1 MAEADQILRSAGSVL
16 LVDWPSR
23 DVPETLVRA
32 GYQVFAKGGPGPDDY
47 TALELRGEEV
57 LARPVGRPP
66 EHADLVYSYR
76 PIGELPDVIAIARQV
91 GATAVWHQSGK
102 DSAGADDPRG
112 FCLSWVES
120 QEARA
125 IVESADLT
133 YVEGP
138 YIADAVR
145 RLVGAGQA
153 DSGGPWDQA

>member
-1 MAEADQILRSAGSVL
+1 MAEADQILRSADSVL

-32 GYQVFAKGGPGPDDY
+32 GYQVFVKGGSGPEDY
-47 TALELRGEEV
+47 TAQELRGGEV
-57 LARPVGRPP
+57 LARLVGRPP

-76 PIGELPDVIAIARQV
+76 PIGELPGVVAVARQV
-91 GATAVWHQSGK
+91 GATAVWHQSGR

-112 FCLSWVES
+112 CWLPWAES

-145 RLVGAGQA
+145 RLAIRKEPGRGT
-153 DSGGPWDQA
+153 

>member
-1 MAEADQILRSAGSVL
+1 VAEADQILRSADSVL

-32 GYQVFAKGGPGPDDY
+32 GYQVFVKGGPGPDDY
-47 TALELRGEEV
+47 TAQELRGGEV

-76 PIGELPDVIAIARQV
+76 PTGELPDVVAIALQV
-91 GATAVWHQSGK
+91 GATAVWHQSGR

-112 FCLSWVES
+112 FWLPRAEV

-125 IVESADLT
+125 IVESAGLT
-133 YVEGP
+133 YVDGR

-145 RLVGAGQA
+145 GLAIQK
-153 DSGGPWDQA
+153 